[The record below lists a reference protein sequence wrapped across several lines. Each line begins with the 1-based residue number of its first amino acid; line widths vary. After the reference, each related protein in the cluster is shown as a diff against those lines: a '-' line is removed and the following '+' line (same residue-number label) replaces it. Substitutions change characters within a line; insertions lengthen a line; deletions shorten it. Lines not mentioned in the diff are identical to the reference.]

1 MSDPSN
7 NALVP
12 WCAPEKADLRERN
25 DASEARRIRLLV
37 SRYSISEPLAV
48 AVAEL
53 AFSTGGA

>member
-1 MSDPSN
+1 MSDSSN
-7 NALVP
+7 SALVP
-12 WCAPEKADLRERN
+12 PRATQKADLSERN
-25 DASEARRIRLLV
+25 QATEACRIRLLV